1 MSKSLTWSGGTFSA
15 DTTGYNGS
23 ADKTITVPTAI
34 SHLPTRGKL
43 TVTHNGLSDTYDP
56 ASDKS
61 MTLPHSALTITYGTS
76 CGKSGSVTYNTS
88 AAQSITIPTTVSN
101 LGRATLKYE
110 YGSVTGKSSA
120 SNDIYDPG
128 EKTACA
134 GEVSDTIVIPTSVKE
149 MKNWN
154 GSCYNFDSN
163 VCVTGTI
170 AASGAIYSS
179 DRNLKENIKD
189 LTDDAL
195 DKVSM
200 VREKSFNFISDDTK
214 RKTYGVIAQ
223 DVKENGLDELVFK
236 NEDGTLAVDYT
247 SLMILKIAKLTKD
260 NDRLVLAIARLEER
274 INELESKLN
283 NKG

>member
-1 MSKSLTWSGGTFSA
+1 
-15 DTTGYNGS
+15 
-23 ADKTITVPTAI
+23 
-34 SHLPTRGKL
+34 
-43 TVTHNGLSDTYDP
+43 
-56 ASDKS
+56 
-61 MTLPHSALTITYGTS
+61 
-76 CGKSGSVTYNTS
+76 
-88 AAQSITIPTTVSN
+88 
-101 LGRATLKYE
+101 
-110 YGSVTGKSSA
+110 
-120 SNDIYDPG
+120 
-128 EKTACA
+128 
-134 GEVSDTIVIPTSVKE
+134 VSDTIVIPTSVKE

-260 NDRLVLAIARLEER
+260 NDRLVMAIARLEER

-283 NKG
+283 NKD